1 MARPNRRPLRI
12 LRRILLRIAARIPLL
27 LPLWRALRD
36 RFSPH
41 HRTLRQIAAHQP
53 DLLLQ
58 PSNLSRQDRYPG
70 IFAAL
75 ARQLEGLAEPRI
87 VSFGCATGDE
97 VFTLHKLF
105 PAARITGIDINPR
118 NIAAAQKRLAR
129 MGASEGIRFVCAG
142 SADGEPDD
150 GFDAVLALAVLRHGD
165 LQAQLPDSCA
175 AILPF
180 DQVERAVAGLVR
192 CVRPGGYLAIW
203 NCHFR
208 LCDMASA
215 AIFETV
221 WSDPRG
227 AQANSPLYGPD
238 NRRLAEPGYADA
250 LFRKIDPASDRQARA
265 APRPN
270 A

>member
-1 MARPNRRPLRI
+1 M
-12 LRRILLRIAARIPLL
+12 LRRHLLHTAERIPLL
-27 LPLWRALRD
+27 LPVWRRLRD
-36 RFSPH
+36 RLSPH
-41 HRTLRQIAAHQP
+41 HRALRRVAADQG
-53 DLLLQ
+53 DVLLQ

-75 ARQLEGLAEPRI
+75 TSKLEGVAEPRI
-87 VSFGCATGDE
+87 LSFGCANGDE
-97 VFTLHKLF
+97 VFTLHRLF

-118 NIAAAQKRLAR
+118 NIAKAQKRLAG
-129 MGASEGIRFVCAG
+129 MSEAHAIRFICAG
-142 SADGEPDD
+142 SVDDEPD
-150 GFDAVLALAVLRHGD
+150 GAYDAVLALAVLRHGD

-180 DQVERAVAGLVR
+180 DQAERAVAGLAR

-208 LCDMASA
+208 FCDMASA
-215 AIFETV
+215 RSFETA

-227 AQANSPLYGPD
+227 AQANSPLYGPN

-250 LFRKIDPASDRQARA
+250 MFRKIDPDGMR
-265 APRPN
+265 
-270 A
+270 